1 MMIAA
6 VLYPVEAFRWDML
19 AMTKPTVIYRK
30 KGRVAHVVL
39 NRPTTGNAIDQSMA
53 YGLQDAARSMTE
65 DDDVAVGIIR
75 GTGDAFCNG
84 SDPLTPPTDT
94 LPSRRVAQALAEV
107 PKPTIAAING
117 DALGQGLEIA
127 LACDLRIVVQG
138 ARLGM
143 DQVRRGEMP
152 WDGGTQRLP
161 NAVGKS
167 KAMDMILTG
176 RSMDA
181 SEAERIGLVSRI
193 VPLSDLID
201 ESLAVANK
209 IASFSR
215 PAVTM
220 AKEAVNRSFETSLS
234 EGILFERRLFYSTF
248 SLEDQKEGMAAFV
261 EKRTPKFRH
270 R

>member
-39 NRPTTGNAIDQSMA
+39 NRPTTGNAIDQSLA

-161 NAVGKS
+161 RLAPRGTAMEMILLGLLLTAEEAYTLGLVMEVVAGNELEKRCDELAQQLASAAPLANTYAREALHKG
-167 KAMDMILTG
+167 MDMPLDQALRLEADLAILLHTSPD
-176 RSMDA
+176 R
-181 SEAERIGLVSRI
+181 AEGL
-193 VPLSDLID
+193 
-201 ESLAVANK
+201 K
-209 IASFSR
+209 
-215 PAVTM
+215 
-220 AKEAVNRSFETSLS
+220 
-234 EGILFERRLFYSTF
+234 
-248 SLEDQKEGMAAFV
+248 AFL
-261 EKRTPKFRH
+261 EKRAPNFTGG
-270 R
+270 